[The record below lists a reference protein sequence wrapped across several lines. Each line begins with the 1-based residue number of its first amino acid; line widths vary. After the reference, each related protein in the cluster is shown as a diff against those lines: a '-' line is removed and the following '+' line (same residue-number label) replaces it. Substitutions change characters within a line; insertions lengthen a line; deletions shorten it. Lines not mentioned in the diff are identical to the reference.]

1 MNNTDR
7 GQGTHLL
14 SDVQAVLDGGDIPVA
29 LLLRDHINNNS
40 TLGLLSRDGDLL
52 GDRPGHGVTLL
63 HRTDGA
69 FFPLI
74 TFLLTL

>member
-14 SDVQAVLDGGDIPVA
+14 IDIQAVLDSGDIPVA

-52 GDRPGHGVTLL
+52 GDGPGHGVTLL

-69 FFPLI
+69 HILNCVYFPQ
-74 TFLLTL
+74 